1 MPSGVRDMGSNTAT
15 NLFLMIGM
23 TNPHID
29 DRKQQI
35 HSRIR
40 ELIFLLNKLE
50 SDYPR
55 LISVG
60 KEWTARHTYEEMTTK
75 SILQYTLSQTNLAV
89 KTRNEKPVQKQ
100 NSLP

>member
-1 MPSGVRDMGSNTAT
+1 MPIGVRDMGFNTVR
-15 NLFLMIGM
+15 NLFQKIGM

-35 HSRIR
+35 HSRICD
-40 ELIFLLNKLE
+40 LIFLLNKLE

-55 LISVG
+55 LIHVG
-60 KEWTARHTYEEMTTK
+60 KEWTATHTYEEMTTK

-89 KTRNEKPVQKQ
+89 KTRNEKPIQKQ

>member
-1 MPSGVRDMGSNTAT
+1 MAFPGVTRLSQKN
-15 NLFLMIGM
+15 GM
-23 TNPHID
+23 TNLHID
-29 DRKQQI
+29 DRKKQI
-35 HSRIR
+35 RSRIR
-40 ELIFLLNKLE
+40 DLIFLLNKLE